1 MAKAHLLR
9 AACTVAMLA
18 ASPVFAQNTQTGDTA
33 AGGAANAPAT
43 HDAMPGST
51 APMSTSPASGA
62 AGSEQPMHKM
72 AHHHAGAMHSSK
84 GDRSQD
90 AMVDR
95 LNEQSF
101 QAAQQGQSFSASGSD
116 AGNTAPASGA
126 GMHDMSGSGAPGG
139 GKM

>member
-33 AGGAANAPAT
+33 AGGAASAPAT
-43 HDAMPGST
+43 HDAMPSST
-51 APMSTSPASGA
+51 APTST
-62 AGSEQPMHKM
+62 AGSEQPTHKM
-72 AHHHAGAMHSSK
+72 AHHHGGAMHGSK

-101 QAAQQGQSFSASGSD
+101 QAAQQGQSFSVSGSG

-126 GMHDMSGSGAPGG
+126 GTHDISGSGAPGG

>member
-1 MAKAHLLR
+1 MAKARLLQV
-9 AACTVAMLA
+9 ACSVAMLA
-18 ASPVFAQNTQTGDTA
+18 ASPVFAQNNTQTGDAA

-43 HDAMPGST
+43 HDAMPGSM
-51 APMSTSPASGA
+51 APASTGP
-62 AGSEQPMHKM
+62 AGSEEPMHKM
-72 AHHHAGAMHSSK
+72 AHHHGGAMRGSK

-95 LNEQSF
+95 LNEQSL
-101 QAAQQGQSFSASGSD
+101 QAAQQGQSFSVSGSG

-126 GMHDMSGSGAPGG
+126 GMHDMPASGAPGG